1 MAKIRKQK
9 SRDLSN
15 KKLKNTDTPGTQIT
29 LFKIFFIPLRQ
40 IYCLYLN
47 CTGPISAVGDIL
59 F

>member
-29 LFKIFFIPLRQ
+29 LFKIFFIPLREGST
-40 IYCLYLN
+40 IFVFSP
-47 CTGPISAVGDIL
+47 TMEG
-59 F
+59 FR